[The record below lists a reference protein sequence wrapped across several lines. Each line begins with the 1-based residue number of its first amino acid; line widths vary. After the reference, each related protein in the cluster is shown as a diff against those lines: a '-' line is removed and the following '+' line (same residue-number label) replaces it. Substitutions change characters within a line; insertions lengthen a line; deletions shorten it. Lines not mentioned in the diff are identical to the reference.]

1 MNIPSWTSRIKSL
14 LVTSCNNSI
23 YNILQHFPPLNLT
36 GECYF
41 VQHFCWRREY
51 GVSQKQ
57 LLEILEALTVCE
69 LVDGY
74 GKHFNSSFSI

>member
-1 MNIPSWTSRIKSL
+1 MNIRFWTSTVKSL
-14 LVTSCNNSI
+14 LVTSCSDSI
-23 YNILQHFPPLNLT
+23 YNILQHYPPLNLT

-57 LLEILEALTVCE
+57 LFEILEALTVCD
-69 LVDGY
+69 LVNGP
-74 GKHFNSSFSI
+74 GKHFNSSLSI